1 MMGRTVGRRS
11 SRIRIALLL
20 AAITSTACA
29 PELGPSPTNLGLT
42 QTFGEKFFT
51 IACQRVAYT
60 SSLRAAELA
69 SQDPTAEV
77 PPVDVAGTRYRVA
90 CRLGPDFLP
99 DFAADQDPKVATF
112 VKARASFVEAID
124 LIFPED
130 QLPSLQ
136 DYMVKLLPLSDDD
149 SFPDLVRKAGAVM
162 QELEDDP
169 ELKTALYS
177 GLARLD
183 TRVGYRPRAVYL
195 GLIREV
201 LGYTEL
207 QPALSQVMQ
216 QIGEGGPAHQAFL
229 DLMEALGFELRD
241 AQRVAKPGDSERTLR
256 LALNLLTTQSPVFAG
271 EPSPVLLVRRDA
283 RGLASVKS
291 SGGKVP
297 APFVDKDG
305 DGVPDM
311 DGLGRFVTS
320 TGTLAPA
327 PFRVDTSLPDT
338 APARDSNGRALDGAG
353 QPLYD
358 YVDLDTTVLAAL
370 ARDSVKLLDSSTDRA
385 FQLAMGATGL
395 LGDRMASAKAYPAS
409 AAGADGTST
418 LPFTGFDTA
427 HAPLLDLLY
436 SFMQVLR
443 DPTTDS
449 TLDLVKILLRDHEGV
464 TSRLVG
470 AALDAKEI
478 GKKHPEAQLEPTS
491 NLYDDLVPLLRQV
504 AYTCG
509 TQVLKPGQPCDG
521 GRRWLLEDV
530 MDALADARTRNLPGM
545 LMNYFNYRD
554 VYQLDAT
561 TQKVTNPGFHQLV
574 DRTQPDTGTN
584 RSLQQRLF
592 HMINNTNGMK
602 ICNKE
607 NACFGVTLMGTDL
620 CLAHFKTCDLFEV
633 DNGALFYT
641 QSIACLRNANGTT
654 TYDPKIGRCTP
665 KAYLRLKTENMPGW
679 LSTIVSA
686 VGEDY
691 LLSFA
696 TKIDG
701 MSTHPTTEA
710 VNRQMFVYPM
720 PGSLGLMQ
728 DPGVDVDGHIVPDHL
743 DGNGQLVTGYHQNI
757 LFAWEQQHPQF
768 SCNENTDPCY
778 FYQSFRPTVQAF
790 ADHDSE
796 KLFLDIL
803 STLHRHWAS
812 RSSKTFQFANPKAPD
827 FAWGSAAVTWE
838 PLIAEVLKKGELFD
852 ALCDLGAALKSLKLS
867 DGTSAKI
874 GLTLAAQGLLDPA
887 RTPGLAYRD
896 GRTQSYTTD
905 SKNPITGG
913 VSPFYLLADAFA
925 AKRAQLAKLAT
936 GPNARLA
943 TAWNQSTSDL
953 VDIFL
958 GVEKYVDSDGRSSW
972 RFSNRR
978 LPVVAQ
984 VVVDFLRGRLAVH
997 KTRGDTD
1004 AWLSQELP
1012 ADVERVLAGP
1022 AFARAADLIRILDTQ
1037 PAAKKA
1043 LYDLASY
1050 LITELTGSSTF
1061 RTAITGL
1068 ADVIQM
1074 VLDDDDLVPV
1084 AHALGRALDPARGLI
1099 PAALRFLW
1107 PALDADSADGCSPNA
1122 PKCGQGERCIT
1133 LGGGESRCSREM
1145 LTHVLRNAWKEQSPG
1160 KSPVQTL
1167 LDLSTEL
1174 HRLVPGAGTPYT
1186 GADFAEAFRQARD
1199 FLVNTETGLVKFFE
1213 IIKARCDGP
1222 CPGGNGQ

>member
-1 MMGRTVGRRS
+1 MMGRTVGLRS
-11 SRIRIALLL
+11 NGIQIALVF
-20 AAITSTACA
+20 ASIATACT
-29 PELGPSPTNLGLT
+29 PDLGPSPENLGLA

-69 SQDPTAEV
+69 PPEAT
-77 PPVDVAGTRYRVA
+77 PPVDVSGTRYRMA
-90 CRLGPDFLP
+90 CRLGPGYLP
-99 DFAADQDPKVATF
+99 DYAADEDPKVATF

-124 LIFPED
+124 LIFPEE

-136 DYMVKLLPLSDDD
+136 DYMIKLLPLSDDD
-149 SFPDLVRKAGAVM
+149 SFPDLIRKAGAVM

-195 GLIREV
+195 GLVREV

-207 QPALSQVMQ
+207 QPALSQVLQ

-229 DLMEALGFELRD
+229 DLMEALGFEMRD
-241 AQRVAKPGDSERTLR
+241 AQRVATPGDSERTLR
-256 LALNLLTTQSPVFAG
+256 LAINLLTTQNPVFGA
-271 EPSPVLLVRRDA
+271 EASPVLLVRRDA
-283 RGLASVKS
+283 RGLASVKTN
-291 SGGKVP
+291 GKTVP

-311 DGLGRFVTS
+311 DGLGRFATS
-320 TGTLAPA
+320 TGSAAPA
-327 PFRVDTSLPDT
+327 PFRVDTSVPDT
-338 APARDSNGRALDGAG
+338 AAARDSNGRALDGAG

-358 YVDLDTTVLAAL
+358 YLDLDTTVLAAL

-395 LGDRMASAKAYPAS
+395 LGDRMASAKTYPSDAAS
-409 AAGADGTST
+409 ADGTAT

-436 SFMQVLR
+436 SFLQVLR
-443 DPTTDS
+443 DPTADS
-449 TLDLVKILLRDHEGV
+449 TLDLAKILLRDHEAV
-464 TSRLVG
+464 LSRVVG
-470 AALDAKEI
+470 AALDAKEL
-478 GKKHPEAQLEPTS
+478 GKKHPEAKLEATS

-530 MDALADARTRNLPGM
+530 MDGLADSRTRNLPTM
-545 LMNYFNYRD
+545 LLNYFSYRD
-554 VYQLDAT
+554 VYQLDAAA
-561 TQKVTNPGFHQLV
+561 QKVTNPGFHQLV
-574 DRTQPDTGTN
+574 DRAQPDTGVN

-602 ICNKE
+602 LCNKD
-607 NACFGVTLMGTDL
+607 NACFGVTVMGTDL
-620 CLAHFKTCDLFEV
+620 CLAHFKPCELFEV

-641 QSIACLRNANGTT
+641 QSIACLRDSNGNTN
-654 TYDPKIGRCTP
+654 YDPAIKRCTP

-679 LSTIVSA
+679 LSTIVKT
-686 VGEDY
+686 VGEDW

-720 PGSLGLMQ
+720 PGSLALMQ
-728 DPGVDVDGHIVPDHL
+728 DPGVDVDGHIVPDHD
-743 DGNGQLVTGYHQNI
+743 DGSGKTVTGYHQNI

-768 SCNENTDPCY
+768 SCSNNDPCY
-778 FYQSFRPTVQAF
+778 FYESFRPTVQAF

-803 STLHRHWAS
+803 SVLHRHWAS
-812 RSSKTFQFANPKAPD
+812 RSSKTFQFSDPKAAD

-838 PLIAEVLKKGELFD
+838 PLIIEVLQKGELFN
-852 ALCDLGAALKSLKLS
+852 ALCDLGTVLKTLKLG
-867 DGTSAKI
+867 DGSSAKVA
-874 GLTLAAQGLLDPA
+874 LALATQGLLDPA
-887 RTPGLAYRD
+887 RTPGLKYRD

-905 SKNPITGG
+905 GKNPIAGG

-925 AKRAQLAKLAT
+925 AKRARIDKLAA
-936 GPNARLA
+936 GPDARLA

-958 GVEKYVDSDGRSSW
+958 AVEKYVDSEGRNSW

-978 LPVVAQ
+978 LPMVAQ

-997 KTRGDTD
+997 QARGDTTE
-1004 AWLSQELP
+1004 WLSQELP
-1012 ADVERVLAGP
+1012 DDVERVLAGP
-1022 AFARAADLIRILDTQ
+1022 AFGRAADLIRILDMQ

-1043 LYDLASY
+1043 IYDLASY
-1050 LITELTGSSTF
+1050 LISELAGSSTF
-1061 RTAITGL
+1061 RAAITGL
-1068 ADVIQM
+1068 ADLIQI

-1084 AHALGRALDPARGLI
+1084 ARALGRALDPARGLM
-1099 PAALRFLW
+1099 PAALRFLR
-1107 PALDADSADGCSPNA
+1107 PALDADSGDGCSPGS
-1122 PKCGQGERCIT
+1122 KCGTGERCIT
-1133 LGGGESRCSREM
+1133 LGGGESRCSQEM
-1145 LTHVLRNAWKEQSPG
+1145 LTRVLRNAWKEQSPG

-1174 HRLVPGAGTPYT
+1174 HRLKPGAGTPYT
-1186 GADFAEAFRQARD
+1186 GADFAEAFRQIRD
-1199 FLVNTETGLVKFFE
+1199 FLANTETGLVKFFE
-1213 IIKARCDGP
+1213 IIKDRCAGP
-1222 CPGGNGQ
+1222 CPGGSAQ